1 MDPSKTY
8 SVCIQEGLNEWIQAK
23 SIPFVFKGTK

>member
-1 MDPSKTY
+1 MDLRKTY

-23 SIPFVFKGTK
+23 PILFVFKKD